1 MKFWRRL
8 SRGDVYRRLL
18 LSWTRGRSF
27 GACSNLQVIS
37 REQSAMRR
45 AVRAVAAAAVISKAT
60 TKISRVAKPPN
71 SVSPPACRFLRS
83 SPVEPSSLLYQT
95 ISGMRFE
102 SGSRW
107 SFDHSSLLPAILL
120 MGAFGAGTIRTSF
133 ADANEEDQ
141 YRPAATHSATNS
153 DEVKKMA
160 SQERQRLEELLRT
173 KKMENGS
180 YPHYYLSVKGQK
192 VTLKFQVPPSCEWSH
207 LIVDI
212 VKNLGFSPETNG
224 GGAEMLLRAWDSAAA
239 WQITLSPSAMKEVTG
254 EKNDNDLCILIF
266 GSRLDA
272 EHCEI
277 EFIKQGSFSAS
288 ELDTVVGA
296 LKLAG
301 EKGDPKKSSRDQK
314 DSKRGYNYS
323 KHTEKFSALEAMGVR
338 VYGHDETSG
347 VSGDGS
353 ISWDNIAGYEEQK
366 REIEDSI
373 LLALQR
379 PEVYD
384 DIARG
389 TRCKFESNRP
399 RAVLFE
405 GPPGTGKT
413 SSARVIAKQAVV
425 GAQVET
431 NYGGRLFALGWF
443 NVMGHLNSYDMGH
456 LTELLQLGVPLLY
469 VPLEVIMSKYY
480 GESERLL
487 GNVFSLA
494 NELQNGAIIFLDEVD
509 SFATSRESDI
519 HEATRRILSVLLRQI
534 DGFEQ
539 ETQVVII
546 AATNRRQDLDPALIS
561 RFDSTIMFSLPD
573 LQTRV
578 EIAAQYAKHLLK
590 TELLLLAS
598 ATEGDSKFISKPVP
612 FTYLGHAPNVLAI
625 EVKHARALRIFMS
638 GRDIRDVCQQAER
651 HWASKVIRGQAPK
664 NDEGT
669 LKLPPIEEY
678 IQCAEKRREA
688 LLVAA
693 PTVSQSSRF
702 MWKPS
707 ALA

>member
-1 MKFWRRL
+1 
-8 SRGDVYRRLL
+8 
-18 LSWTRGRSF
+18 
-27 GACSNLQVIS
+27 
-37 REQSAMRR
+37 MRQ
-45 AVRAVAAAAVISKAT
+45 AVRAAAAAAGEVISKAT
-60 TKISRVAKPPN
+60 TKFYRVANPPN

-120 MGAFGAGTIRTSF
+120 MSAFGAGTIETSF
-133 ADANEEDQ
+133 ADASEEDQ
-141 YRPAATHSATNS
+141 YRPSVTHSATNS

-192 VTLKFQVPPSCEWSH
+192 VTLKFQIPPSCEWSH

-224 GGAEMLLRAWDSAAA
+224 GGTEMLLRAWDSAAA
-239 WQITLSPSAMKEVTG
+239 WQITLSPSAKKEVTG
-254 EKNDNDLCILIF
+254 ENNDNDLCILIF

-277 EFIKQGSFSAS
+277 EFIKQGCFSAS
-288 ELDTVVGA
+288 ELDTVVSA

-301 EKGDPKKSSRDQK
+301 EKGDLKKSSRGQK

-323 KHTEKFSALEAMGVR
+323 KHAEKFSALEAMGVR
-338 VYGHDETSG
+338 VYGHDGTSG

-413 SSARVIAKQAVV
+413 SSARVIAKQA
-425 GAQVET
+425 
-431 NYGGRLFALGWF
+431 
-443 NVMGHLNSYDMGH
+443 
-456 LTELLQLGVPLLY
+456 GVPLLY

-561 RFDSTIMFSLPD
+561 RFDSTIMFYLPD

-598 ATEGDSKFISKPVP
+598 ATEG
-612 FTYLGHAPNVLAI
+612 
-625 EVKHARALRIFMS
+625 MS

-651 HWASKVIRGQAPK
+651 HWASKVIRGHAPK
-664 NDEGT
+664 NDEGA

-688 LLVAA
+688 LLAAA
-693 PTVSQSSRF
+693 PTGSQSSRF